1 MTHEW
6 WHTDETS
13 LGVGLPN
20 FQYGYGGG
28 YSPDI
33 VDQLEEAGALP
44 SGETGG
50 TPEVTDE
57 VLSMLMSFL
66 PVAGTAYNWE
76 DMGNVERVL
85 SILFDAV
92 DVATFGG
99 GKLVTAPMR
108 FGLMADRLRTAGN
121 PLSKLYPDDVLQI
134 RYSAPGGSP
143 DWVVGKEGI
152 PTYPKTITDPDVLKN
167 LRPSVNIGSPGGY
180 ATEEGISGY
189 LAKRLGDMSTS
200 EQDAF
205 LSKLSDAYQEI
216 LRTSNLDEYLAP
228 PILHGKT
235 TKPLLPDDLVRTV
248 PEDQAGAYGLTE
260 DTIFVRPTEAIPNIT
275 KSQNVPKGQGTFISE
290 PRIYPIMGTPIIQ
303 QAVDR
308 PREAYGG
315 IWGMRGP
322 SAQAVGSDMEPL
334 ISTNL
339 TELFELDPRHIYTLS
354 PEMANV
360 AFEGL
365 NAYGLKNV
373 PGGVSPFRWLG
384 DLIPDKLTRN
394 VDRDIYD
401 EVDVPVWS
409 PEENVYM
416 PEPQLIPRLDASG
429 NLIENPNPYR
439 GFPDYDPVSIL
450 DAYPNMPPFSYLP
463 DFMRVPNQLPYSSLP
478 FTTTARGGKEVGG
491 LVHDYL
497 SGEGLWNTNP
507 SSFTPEDFMTIEE
520 REIADEIKRNILN
533 QFTGGFADFRGMN
546 AS

>member
-13 LGVGLPN
+13 LGVGLPD

-28 YSPDI
+28 YNPDI
-33 VDQLEEAGALP
+33 IEQLEEAGALP

-50 TPEVTDE
+50 TPQVTDE

-76 DMGNVERVL
+76 DMGNVERTL

-92 DVATFGG
+92 DVATLGG
-99 GKLVTAPMR
+99 GKAITTPMR
-108 FGLMADRLRTAGN
+108 FGMMADRLRTAGN

-134 RYSAPGGSP
+134 RYGSPGGSP
-143 DWVVGKEGI
+143 DWTTGKPYTSGYQEDVI

-235 TKPLLPDDLVRTV
+235 TTPLLPKDLVRTV

-290 PRIYPIMGTPIIQ
+290 PRIYPIMGAPIIEH
-303 QAVDR
+303 ALTR
-308 PREAYGG
+308 PRDAYGG

-334 ISTNL
+334 ISSNL
-339 TELFELDPRHIYTLS
+339 TELFEIDPRHIYTLS
-354 PEMANV
+354 PEIANV
-360 AFEGL
+360 AFEDL

-373 PGGVSPFRWLG
+373 PGGVSPLRGLA

-394 VDRDIYD
+394 ISADDYVD
-401 EVDVPVWS
+401 EF
-409 PEENVYM
+409 
-416 PEPQLIPRLDASG
+416 G
-429 NLIENPNPYR
+429 NLIDHRNPMR
-439 GFPDYDPVSIL
+439 GFPDYNPVSIL

-478 FTTTARGGKEVGG
+478 FTTTARIGKEAGG
-491 LVHDYL
+491 VVHDYL
-497 SGEGLWNTNP
+497 SEEGLWNTNP